1 MKKNVVFTLSYK
13 ADMQCLFQLLLNRD
27 KNVVE
32 VHKLLGCM
40 FNCIWYRRKYET
52 ADSFE
57 DKKKILASIDVAD
70 SELVELMKAWCLCI
84 RDMNLILS
92 LVRQTV

>member
-1 MKKNVVFTLSYK
+1 MMKNVVYTLSYK
-13 ADMQCLFQLLLNRD
+13 ADLQCLFQLLLNRD

-32 VHKLLGCM
+32 VHKLLGHM
-40 FNCIWYRRKYET
+40 FNCIWYRRRFEM

-57 DKKKILASIDVAD
+57 DKKHILSSIEVAD
-70 SELVELMKAWCLCI
+70 SDLLELMKAWCLSI
-84 RDMNLILS
+84 HDMNLIVS

>member
-1 MKKNVVFTLSYK
+1 MMKNVVNNLSYK

-32 VHKLLGCM
+32 VHKLLGRM
-40 FNCIWYRRKYET
+40 FNCIWYRRKYDT

-57 DKKKILASIDVAD
+57 AKKQILASIEVAD
-70 SELVELMKAWCLCI
+70 SDLVELMKAWCLCI

-92 LVRQTV
+92 LVRQSV

>member
-1 MKKNVVFTLSYK
+1 MAKKVVYTLSYK

-32 VHKLLGCM
+32 VHRLLGCM
-40 FNCIWYRRKYET
+40 FNCIWYRQKYDIT
-52 ADSFE
+52 DSFE
-57 DKKKILASIDVAD
+57 DKKAILASIEIAD
-70 SELVELMKAWCLCI
+70 SELTELMKAWCLCI

-92 LVRQTV
+92 LVRQSV

>member
-1 MKKNVVFTLSYK
+1 MTKNVVYTLSYK
-13 ADMQCLFQLLLNRD
+13 ADLQCLFQLLLNRH

-32 VHKLLGCM
+32 VHKLFDLM
-40 FNCIWYRRKYET
+40 FNCIWYRRMYDK

-57 DKKKILASIDVAD
+57 DKKKILTSIEIAD
-70 SELVELMKAWCLCI
+70 SELKKLMKAWCLCI

-92 LVRQTV
+92 LVRQSV

>member
-1 MKKNVVFTLSYK
+1 MMKNVVFTLSYK

-32 VHKLLGCM
+32 VHKLLDRM
-40 FNCIWYRRKYET
+40 FNCIWYRRQYET
-52 ADSFE
+52 ADSID